1 MSLFKSMATIVAAC
15 LCLLGTASAAEWPN
29 KPVKMIVPFPPGGGT
44 DVTARVL
51 AKSLE
56 KVWRQPVI
64 VENRPGGSGIPALNH
79 VLSQPVDGHTIL
91 YMHSVYTG
99 SMAFAEAGR
108 GTPLPYSYKDFVPV
122 TQLYSMDMA
131 VFARAD
137 APFNT
142 IQEVREYARR
152 NPTKMNVGTPGVGT
166 TSHLFWVKLENEAG
180 FKTTHI
186 PFKGTSQVITELV
199 GGRLDLAVDTF
210 ASYAAQI
217 AGGKV
222 KVIASLGQDRTFRGR
237 THSLANEIA
246 PGFNATTFQGF
257 VVAPGTPRVIIDRMR
272 AGGIEA
278 MKDPEVLKFFDESS
292 LHVVGNTPEQ
302 FDRFM
307 QKQIRDWAKVI
318 RDNNIQKD

>member
-1 MSLFKSMATIVAAC
+1 MSLFKSMATIVATC
-15 LCLLGTASAAEWPN
+15 LCLLGTASAADWPN

-56 KVWRQPVI
+56 KVWKQPVI
-64 VENRPGGSGIPALNH
+64 VENRAGGSGIPALNH

>member
-1 MSLFKSMATIVAAC
+1 MSLFKSMATIVATC
-15 LCLLGTASAAEWPN
+15 LCLLGTASASDWPN

-56 KVWRQPVI
+56 KIWKQPVI
-64 VENRPGGSGIPALNH
+64 VENRAGGSGIPALNH

-142 IQEVREYARR
+142 IQEVREYARK

>member
-1 MSLFKSMATIVAAC
+1 MKMIRIFALLLAC
-15 LCLLGTASAAEWPN
+15 LIPTVSAMAADWPN
-29 KPVKMIVPFPPGGGT
+29 KPVKLIVPFPPGGGT

-56 KVWRQPVI
+56 KVWKQSVI
-64 VENRPGGSGIPALNH
+64 VENRAGGSGIPALHH

-108 GTPLPYSYKDFVPV
+108 GAPLTYSYKDFVPV

-142 IQEVREYARR
+142 IQEVREYARK
-152 NPTKMNVGTPGVGT
+152 NPTKMNVGSPGVGT

-180 FKTTHI
+180 FSTTHI

-237 THSLANEIA
+237 THSLASEIS

-257 VVAPGTPRVIIDRMR
+257 VVAPGTPRTIIDRMR
-272 AGGIEA
+272 AGGIQA